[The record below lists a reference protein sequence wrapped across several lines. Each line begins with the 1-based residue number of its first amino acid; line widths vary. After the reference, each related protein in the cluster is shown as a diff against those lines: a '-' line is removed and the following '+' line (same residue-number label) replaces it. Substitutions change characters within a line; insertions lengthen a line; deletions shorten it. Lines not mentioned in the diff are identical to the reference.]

1 MGVLHKIGKTVW
13 PEIYPQT
20 LWFTFVS
27 VGIVAGCEV
36 TGYGM
41 KVNTIMLGILST
53 MLSFALSLRSS
64 SALERWN
71 SGRQAWTGLNLG
83 SRNLAM
89 LIWLHYPATTLN
101 ATELADIQP
110 NSEAYEAETMKA
122 LIEKRTMIG
131 LIEAYAA
138 AVKHYVRGESGIY
151 YDDLFDLVACLPK
164 YSFPSSVE
172 NPNGDKEDLNGL
184 WRSPNPD
191 GSITI
196 PIDEV
201 PTLSSASPERIL
213 QASTSTSNSSQLDF
227 DKSKTLTRK
236 VRLAPAYN
244 PPRKGLLHYAP
255 VFRIFLPTWRKLV
268 GRPLRSKPFATTN
281 IPLEISM
288 FLSGYVAEIMRRKT
302 VEATLIGPTF
312 AALNQLS
319 DALATMERV
328 LTTPL
333 PFAYNIHLRAVTY
346 IFLLLL
352 PFQVYSS
359 LKYLTIVAEFV
370 SATVFLGFL
379 ELGTQLEQPFGYD
392 ANDLDLDSYCTLL
405 ARELQEITAHPQ
417 PAPSTFVWS
426 PLNRPF
432 LPVDGRSATE
442 IIAQFSTG
450 QSTAAGQAQA
460 AKGVPGLRRF
470 IAKNYH
476 ELEERARKE
485 KEDRKKNGGNA
496 KWCKEHQTREINV
509 CSL

>member
-1 MGVLHKIGKTVW
+1 MSFFHKIGQTVW
-13 PEIYPQT
+13 TEIWPQT
-20 LWFTFVS
+20 LFFSLIS
-27 VGIVAGCEV
+27 VAVTVGCEA
-36 TGYGM
+36 TGYSM

-71 SGRQAWTGLNLG
+71 SGRQAWTGLNVG

-89 LIWLHYPATTLN
+89 LIWLHYPSTTLT
-101 ATELADIQP
+101 APEVAELQP
-110 NSEAYEAETMKA
+110 NSEQMEVEQMKA
-122 LIEKRTMIG
+122 MIEKRTMIG

-138 AVKHYVRGESGIY
+138 AVKHYVRGESGIF
-151 YDDLFDLVACLPK
+151 YDDLYDLVACLPK

-172 NPNGDKEDLNGL
+172 GNSNGSRDDLSGL
-184 WRSPNPD
+184 WRSPGPD
-191 GSITI
+191 GSVSI
-196 PIDEV
+196 PVDDYA
-201 PTLSSASPERIL
+201 TLTSSPEKIL
-213 QASTSTSNSSQLDF
+213 QASTSTAASSQLEF
-227 DKSKTLTRK
+227 EKMKPATRK

-244 PPRKGLLHYAP
+244 PPKKGLLHYAP
-255 VFRIFLPTWRKLV
+255 VFRIFKPMWTSLL
-268 GRPLRSKPFATTN
+268 GRPQRAKGFATTN
-281 IPLEISM
+281 VPLEISM
-288 FLSGYVAEIMRRKT
+288 FLSGYIAEVMRRKT
-302 VEATLIGPTF
+302 IEATLVGPSF

-352 PFQVYSS
+352 PFQIYAS
-359 LKYLTIVAEFV
+359 LGYLTIVGEFV

-392 ANDLDLDSYCTLL
+392 ASDLDLDAYCTLL

-426 PLNRPF
+426 TLNRPF
-432 LPVDGRSATE
+432 LPGDGRSGTE
-442 IIAQFSTG
+442 ILAQFSTA

-460 AKGVPGLRRF
+460 VKGVPGLRRF

-476 ELEERARKE
+476 ELEERARRE
-485 KEDRKKNGGNA
+485 KEERKKDNA
-496 KWCKEHQTREINV
+496 KWCRQHQTREISV